1 MMKNLIDYLLDIIIV
16 EVELEV
22 EDIVMEEDME
32 EVEEAEVEG
41 EEEVE
46 VEEWEEV
53 EVEEWEEV
61 EEDLED

>member
-32 EVEEAEVEG
+32 EVEEEEVEG